1 MVTQG
6 FLHGGGEM
14 GDLTRR
20 YDWSKNQLGTPETWP
35 KSLQTTLAILLPS
48 RFPMFL
54 WWGTDLIQFY
64 NDAYRPSLGGSGKHP
79 AALGQKG
86 EDCWPEIWE
95 IIYPLINQVRTTGES
110 TWSEDQ
116 LVPIYRDGS
125 IQDVYWT
132 FSYSPVMGEEGTIEG
147 VLVICTETTQKVKY
161 LQELSESKKELE
173 FAIDAADLGTWDLN
187 PVTYRFTSNA
197 RLKEWFG
204 LQRDEEIDLAKAIAI
219 MHEDDRKPVY
229 DAIQWALTPT
239 SGGLYDIHY
248 RIVDPVSESQRIVR
262 AMGKAIFDEQ
272 NIPVRFNGILQDVT
286 DQKQAEL
293 REREA
298 REKIA
303 ENERNFRNTILKAP
317 VAICIFKGPSFIV
330 EIAND
335 RMLAIWGTDW
345 PSVAD
350 KSIFDGLPEVRAQGF
365 EELLSSVYRTG
376 NSVSIQEYPVQ
387 LIRDGKLVQEYISF
401 LYEAAS
407 DSQGQITGI
416 IAVAVL
422 VTEQVLARQ
431 KIEEIVNARTSE
443 LAEANRHLARSN
455 ADLRQFAHVA
465 SHDLQEPVRKIS
477 TYAGLLKTALE
488 SEPSLKY
495 LNKIITAA
503 DRMKILIRDVLIY
516 SQVSNQDSL
525 FDLVNL
531 EQVVGDLQNEFE
543 LLIDQK
549 QATFNFHNLPTIRA
563 IRPQIIQLFGNLFS
577 NALKYSRPEI
587 PVTIAIQAEKKDTE
601 YHIQFSDN
609 GIGFDQQYADQIFQI
624 FQRLH
629 RKTEYS
635 GTGIGLA
642 ICKKIVENHGGRIY
656 ATGSAGQGASF
667 HIILPFL

>member
-1 MVTQG
+1 MITLG
-6 FLHGGGEM
+6 FLNGGGEM

-20 YDWSKNQLGTPETWP
+20 YDWSKNQLGSPETWP

-79 AALGQKG
+79 SALGQKG
-86 EDCWPEIWE
+86 KDCWPEIWE

-187 PVTYRFTSNA
+187 PSTYRFTSNG

-204 LQRDEEIDLAKAIAI
+204 MQRDEEIDLEKAIAV
-219 MHEDDRKPVY
+219 MHEDDRKAVTE
-229 DAIQWALTPT
+229 AIQLALTPS

-248 RIVDPVSESQRIVR
+248 RIVDPLSASERIVR
-262 AMGKAIFDEQ
+262 AMGKVIFDEK

-317 VAICIFKGPSFIV
+317 VAICILKGPSFIV

-345 PSVAD
+345 PSMAG

-365 EELLSSVYRTG
+365 EELLSTVYRTG
-376 NSVSIQEYPVQ
+376 NSVSVQEYPIQ
-387 LIRDGKLVQEYISF
+387 LPRDGKLEQEYISF

-407 DSQGQITGI
+407 DTQGQITGV

-431 KIEEIVNARTSE
+431 EIEKIVNARTHE
-443 LAEANRHLARSN
+443 LAEANRHLERSN
-455 ADLRQFAHVA
+455 ADLRQFAHIA

-477 TYAGLLKTALE
+477 SYASLLETAIA
-488 SEPSLKY
+488 SETSLKY
-495 LNKIITAA
+495 LNKISTAA
-503 DRMKILIRDVLIY
+503 DRMKILIRDVLVY
-516 SQVSNQDSL
+516 SQVSDQDSL
-525 FDLVNL
+525 FERVDL
-531 EQVVGDLQNEFE
+531 EQVIVDLQNEFE

-549 QATFNFHNLPTIRA
+549 HATFNFQNLPTIRA
-563 IRPQIIQLFGNLFS
+563 IRLQMVQLFGNLIS

-587 PVTIAIQAEKKDTE
+587 PVVIDIQVEKKDSE
-601 YHIQFSDN
+601 YYIQFRDN
-609 GIGFDQQYADQIFQI
+609 GIGFDQQYAGQIFQI

-656 ATGSAGQGASF
+656 ATGVVGKGTSF
-667 HIILPFL
+667 HIILPVL